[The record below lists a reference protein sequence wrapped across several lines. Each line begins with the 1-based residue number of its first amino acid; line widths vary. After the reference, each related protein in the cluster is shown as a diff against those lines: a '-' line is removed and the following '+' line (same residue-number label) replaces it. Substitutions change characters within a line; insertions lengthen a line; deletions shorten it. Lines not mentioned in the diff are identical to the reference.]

1 MQVASPFASPDLSFG
16 GAIKMALQPS
26 LLMRSVFTSAIIWLL
41 IASAMPSY
49 AKLIFHGKM
58 ADYFAAGLGI
68 TLVSQI
74 VILVVTSLWSSD
86 HATIVIPQSPTA
98 VIQGM
103 IASSVVAAAP
113 ADMSPEALFPLVY
126 WIVVL
131 SSLLTGGFV
140 MLLGITRAG
149 GMVRYIPFP
158 IVGGFLAGLGWLIF
172 NAAFAVVVDHRLAAQ
187 TLPILLTDDVV
198 MRWLPALTFAV
209 CVLVLQARIRNVMI
223 MPVMIIV
230 AVVLFYAW
238 AQIVVGDVDAL
249 AEAGWFLPEVPES
262 IVWPPL
268 DLAAIARI
276 DANMIGASA
285 GGILTLI
292 IVCTLNVFFRAS
304 AQELVS
310 GRELDFNRE
319 CTVNGAANIASGLAG
334 GGIVGYHGPASTA
347 LVEMMG
353 VYGRLVGL
361 ILALMFW
368 LTLMFGSALF
378 SLIPRLL
385 PAGLLMYFGL
395 QFMKD
400 WLLDSWFKLPRQDYM
415 IIVVIALAT
424 ALFGL
429 LNGLG
434 LGLALAMSFFVLE
447 YSRMDVIKQKL
458 SGGVHRSNLD
468 RSFAENQYLQ
478 REGEKILIMRLQGY
492 LFFGTAY
499 RFYEHIKA
507 IVSAGEE
514 DDIKYIVLDFKSVR
528 GCDASTINDFRKLKQ
543 LTDRYGIELLFSSV
557 LPALRPLFAGGDI
570 LERKAGRPQFYYDLD
585 HALEWCENALLE
597 GAALFAKAQV
607 TVEEQL
613 AQHAMIDSRDA
624 SALHRYLERVETEAG
639 DVVVRQGDESD
650 AMYFIESGR
659 VDVLLQGD
667 GPEVL
672 RLRSMTAGTV
682 IGEVGFYLKQART
695 ASIVVTE
702 PGVLQRLSLDAL
714 KEMEATDPG
723 AASALHMFIT
733 CALSDRLSTTNRVIQ
748 DLLD

>member
-1 MQVASPFASPDLSFG
+1 MHDASPFASPDLGFG
-16 GAIKMALQPS
+16 DAIKIALKPS

-41 IASAMPSY
+41 ISSAVLSY

-58 ADYFAAGLGI
+58 ADYFAVGLGI

-74 VILVVTSLWSSD
+74 VILVITSLTSSD

-103 IASSVVAAAP
+103 IVSSAVAAAP

-126 WIVVL
+126 WIIIL

-140 MLLGITRAG
+140 LLLGITRAG
-149 GMVRYIPFP
+149 GLVRYIPYP
-158 IVGGFLAGLGWLIF
+158 IVGGFLAGLGWIIF
-172 NAAFAVVVDHRLAAQ
+172 NAAFVVVVDIRIAAH
-187 TLPILLTDDVV
+187 TLPVLLADDVV
-198 MRWLPALTFAV
+198 TRWLPALAFAI
-209 CVLVLQARIRNVMI
+209 CILVLRTRVKHVMLT
-223 MPVMIIV
+223 PVMVIV
-230 AVVLFYAW
+230 AIVLFYNW
-238 AQIVVGDVDAL
+238 ALLAVGDVEAL
-249 AEAGWFLPEVPES
+249 TAAGWFLPLAPES
-262 IVWPPL
+262 IHWPAL

-276 DANMIGASA
+276 DPAMIGASA
-285 GGILTLI
+285 GGVLTLI
-292 IVCTLNVFFRAS
+292 VVCTLHVFFRAS

-310 GRELDFNRE
+310 GRELDLNRE
-319 CTVNGAANIASGLAG
+319 CAVNGAANVASSLAG
-334 GGIVGYHGPASTA
+334 GGVLGYQGPISTA
-347 LVEMMG
+347 LIELMG

-361 ILALMFW
+361 ILALFFW
-368 LTLMFGSALF
+368 LTLMFGSAFF

-400 WLLDSWFKLPRQDYM
+400 WLLDSWFKLPKQDYV
-415 IIVVIALAT
+415 IVLVIALAT

-468 RSFAENQYLQ
+468 RSFAENRYLQ
-478 REGEKILIMRLQGY
+478 REGEKILILRLQGY

-499 RFYEHIKA
+499 RFYEHVKLNISSGA
-507 IVSAGEE
+507 DG
-514 DDIKYIVLDFKSVR
+514 DIKFIVLDFKSVR
-528 GCDASTINDFRKLKQ
+528 GFDVSTINDFRKLKQ
-543 LTDRYGIELLFSSV
+543 LTDRYEIELLFSSV
-557 LPALRPLFAGGDI
+557 LPHLQPLLAGGGI
-570 LERKAGRPQFYYDLD
+570 LERESGGPLFYDDLD
-585 HALEWCENALLE
+585 HALEWCENALLD
-597 GAALFAKAQV
+597 GAALLAATLV

-613 AQHAMIDSRDA
+613 AQHAIIDNRDV
-624 SALHRYLERVETEAG
+624 SALHRYLERVETQAG
-639 DVVVRQGDESD
+639 DVIVRQGDESD

-682 IGEVGFYLKQART
+682 IGEVGFYLKKART

-714 KEMEATDPG
+714 HKMEATDPHT
-723 AASALHMFIT
+723 ASALHMFIT

-748 DLLD
+748 ELMD

>member
-1 MQVASPFASPDLSFG
+1 MQDASPFAAPDLGFSK
-16 GAIKMALQPS
+16 AIRIALRPS
-26 LLMRSVFTSAIIWLL
+26 LLMRSIFTSAIIWLL

-49 AKLIFHGKM
+49 AKLIFLGKM

-74 VILVVTSLWSSD
+74 VILVVTSLLSSD
-86 HATIVIPQSPTA
+86 HATVVIPQSPTA

-103 IASSVVAAAP
+103 IASSVVAVAP
-113 ADMSPEALFPLVY
+113 AEMSPEALFPLVY
-126 WIVVL
+126 WIIVL
-131 SSLLTGGFV
+131 SSLLTGGFIL
-140 MLLGITRAG
+140 LLGITRAG
-149 GMVRYIPFP
+149 GVVRYIPYP
-158 IVGGFLAGLGWLIF
+158 IVGGFLAGLGWYIF
-172 NAAFAVVVDHRLAAQ
+172 NAAFAVVVDIRIAAH
-187 TLPILLTDDVV
+187 TLPHLLAGDVV
-198 MRWLPALTFAV
+198 ARWLPALVFAL
-209 CVLVLQARIRNVMI
+209 CLLVLRTRVKHVML
-223 MPVMIIV
+223 MPVMIVV
-230 AVVLFYAW
+230 AVLLFYAW
-238 AQIVVGDVDAL
+238 AYLVVGDADAL
-249 AEAGWFLPEVPES
+249 ADAGWFLPKMAES

-310 GRELDFNRE
+310 GRELEFNRE
-319 CTVNGAANIASGLAG
+319 CAVNGAANVASAAAG
-334 GGIVGYHGPASTA
+334 GGVLGYHGPISTA
-347 LVEMMG
+347 LVEQTG

-368 LTLMFGSALF
+368 LALMFGSALF

-400 WLLDSWFKLPRQDYM
+400 WLLDSWFKLPRQDYA
-415 IIVVIALAT
+415 IVLVIALAA

-429 LNGLG
+429 LTGIG

-447 YSRMDVIKQKL
+447 YSRMDIIKQKL

-499 RFYEHIKA
+499 RFYEHVKRI
-507 IVSAGEE
+507 ISAGAK
-514 DDIKYIVLDFKSVR
+514 DHTRFIVLDFKSVR
-528 GCDASTINDFRKLKQ
+528 GFDVSTINDFRKLKQ
-543 LTDRYGIELLFSSV
+543 LTDRHEIELLFSSV
-557 LPALRPLFAGGDI
+557 LPHLHPLLTGGGI
-570 LERKAGRPQFYYDLD
+570 VKRKSGGPQFFDDLD
-585 HALEWCENALLE
+585 HALEWCENALLA
-597 GAALFAKAQV
+597 GADLHGNSRV
-607 TVEEQL
+607 TVEQQL
-613 AQHAMIDSRDA
+613 AQHAIIDNRDV
-624 SALHRYLERVETEAG
+624 SALQRYLERVETEAG

-659 VDVLLQGD
+659 VDVLLQAE

-702 PGVLQRLSLDAL
+702 AGVLQRLSLDAL
-714 KEMEATDPG
+714 RKMQDSDPHTAT
-723 AASALHMFIT
+723 ALHMFIT

-748 DLLD
+748 ELMD

>member
-1 MQVASPFASPDLSFG
+1 MQDASPFASPDLG
-16 GAIKMALQPS
+16 LRKAIRISLQPA
-26 LLMRSVFTSAIIWLL
+26 LLMRSLLTSAIIWLL
-41 IASAMPSY
+41 IASAVPSY

-74 VILVVTSLWSSD
+74 VILLVTSLLSSD

-103 IASSVVAAAP
+103 IASSAVAAAP
-113 ADMSPEALFPLVY
+113 ADMSPEALFPMVY
-126 WIVVL
+126 WIIVL
-131 SSLLTGGFV
+131 SSILTGGFI

-149 GMVRYIPFP
+149 DVVRYIPFP

-172 NAAFAVVVDHRLAAQ
+172 DAGFAFVVDHGIAAE
-187 TLPILLTDDVV
+187 TLPILVQGDVFA
-198 MRWLPALTFAV
+198 RWLPALVFAV
-209 CVLVLQARIRNVMI
+209 CVLMLQERMRNVMI
-223 MPVMIIV
+223 MPAVIIV

-238 AQIVVGDVDAL
+238 AYLVAGGLDAV
-249 AEAGWFLPEVPES
+249 AEAGWFLPKVPGS

-276 DANMIGASA
+276 DPAMIGASA

-292 IVCTLNVFFRAS
+292 IVCALNVFFRAS

-310 GRELDFNRE
+310 SRELDFNRE
-319 CTVNGAANIASGLAG
+319 CTVNGAANIASSMAG
-334 GGIVGYHGPASTA
+334 GGVLGYHGPASTA
-347 LVEMMG
+347 LLELMG
-353 VYGRLVGL
+353 VYGRLVGI

-368 LTLMFGSALF
+368 LTLVFGSAVF
-378 SLIPRLL
+378 SLIPRFL

-395 QFMKD
+395 RFMKE
-400 WLLDSWFKLPRQDYM
+400 WLLESWFKLPRQDYV
-415 IIVVIALAT
+415 IVVVIALAT

-429 LNGLG
+429 LTGIGLG
-434 LGLALAMSFFVLE
+434 LVLAMSFFVLE
-447 YSRMDVIKQKL
+447 YSRMNVIKHEL
-458 SGGVHRSNLD
+458 SADVHGSNLD
-468 RSFAENQYLQ
+468 RSFAENQFLQ
-478 REGEKILIMRLQGY
+478 REGERILIFRLQGY

-499 RFYEHIKA
+499 RFYEHVKQV
-507 IVSAGEE
+507 VSAEAE
-514 DDIKYIVLDFKSVR
+514 IKFKYIVLDFKAVSGFDV
-528 GCDASTINDFRKLKQ
+528 STSNDFRKLKQ
-543 LTDRYGIELLFSSV
+543 LTDRYEIALLFSNV
-557 LPALRPLFAGGDI
+557 RPHLQPLLAAAGVVQPKTGGPEFFD
-570 LERKAGRPQFYYDLD
+570 DLD
-585 HALEWCENALLE
+585 HALEWCENALLA
-597 GAALFAKAQV
+597 GAALFAKPLV

-613 AQHAMIDSRDA
+613 AQHAIIDNRDA
-624 SALHRYLERVETEAG
+624 SALRRALERVETKAG
-639 DVVVRQGDESD
+639 DVLVRQGDASD

-682 IGEVGFYLKQART
+682 IGEVGFYLKKART

-702 PGVLQRLSLDAL
+702 AGVLQRLSLEAL
-714 KEMEATDPG
+714 RQMEATDPRT
-723 AASALHMFIT
+723 ASALHMFIS

-748 DLLD
+748 ELMD

>member
-1 MQVASPFASPDLSFG
+1 MHNDSPFTSPDLRFG
-16 GAIKMALQPS
+16 EAIRIALKPS
-26 LLMRSVFTSAIIWLL
+26 LLMRSVFASAIIWLL
-41 IASAMPSY
+41 MASAMPSY

-58 ADYFAAGLGI
+58 AEYFAAGLGI
-68 TLVSQI
+68 TLLSQV
-74 VILVVTSLWSSD
+74 VILVVTSLFCSD
-86 HATIVIPQSPTA
+86 HATLVIPQSPTA

-126 WIVVL
+126 WIIVF

-140 MLLGITRAG
+140 LLLGATRASG
-149 GMVRYIPFP
+149 VVRYIPYP

-172 NAAFAVVVDHRLAAQ
+172 NAGFAVVVDHRVAAG
-187 TLPILLTDDVV
+187 TLPILLADDVV
-198 MRWLPALTFAV
+198 MRWLPSLLFAV
-209 CVLVLQARIRNVMI
+209 CVLVLQARIKYAMI
-223 MPVMIIV
+223 MPVIII
-230 AVVLFYAW
+230 AAMALFYAW
-238 AQIVVGDVDAL
+238 AQLVAGDVDAL
-249 AEAGWFLPEVPES
+249 AAAGWFLPRVPQS
-262 IVWPPL
+262 IDWPPL
-268 DLAAIARI
+268 DLAAIARL

-292 IVCTLNVFFRAS
+292 VVCTLNVFFRAS

-319 CTVNGAANIASGLAG
+319 CAVNGAANLVSGLAG

-353 VYGRLVGL
+353 VYGRLVGI

-378 SLIPRLL
+378 SLIPRFL

-400 WLLDSWFKLPRQDYM
+400 WLLDSWFKLPKQDY
-415 IIVVIALAT
+415 IIVVVIALAT

-429 LNGLG
+429 LPGIG

-447 YSRMDVIKQKL
+447 YSRMDVIKQRL

-478 REGEKILIMRLQGY
+478 REGEQILIMRLQGY

-499 RFYEHIKA
+499 RFYEQVKLIISADAEVHIR
-507 IVSAGEE
+507 
-514 DDIKYIVLDFKSVR
+514 YIVLDFKSVR
-528 GCDASTINDFRKLKQ
+528 GFDVSTSNDFRKLKQ
-543 LTDRYGIELLFSSV
+543 LTDRYEIELLFSNV
-557 LPALRPLFAGGDI
+557 LPRLQPLLAGGDI
-570 LERKAGRPQFYYDLD
+570 LQRKSGGPLFYDDLD

-597 GAALFAKAQV
+597 GATVLAATLV

-613 AQHAMIDSRDA
+613 AQHAIIDNRDV
-624 SALHRYLERVETEAG
+624 SALQRYLERVETKAG
-639 DVVVRQGDESD
+639 DVVVRQGDASD

-667 GPEVL
+667 GAEVL
-672 RLRSMTAGTV
+672 RLRSMTAGAV

-714 KEMEATDPG
+714 QKMEATDPHT
-723 AASALHMFIT
+723 ASALHMFIT

-748 DLLD
+748 ELLD